1 MNKRRGVNHP
11 PRVVKDAVIQRDGRF
26 CLLALNRCQGEAT
39 TTDHRANRQAGGSRL
54 LNHPGVLV
62 AACERC
68 NGDKADAHAIV
79 LFELE
84 QRGLYVRPAA
94 THAKTLERALSTPVQ
109 DLAGDW
115 WMLLSSRERR
125 PATDAE
131 IARHL
136 EWVGVS

>member
-1 MNKRRGVNHP
+1 
-11 PRVVKDAVIQRDGRF
+11 
-26 CLLALNRCQGEAT
+26 
-39 TTDHRANRQAGGSRL
+39 
-54 LNHPGVLV
+54 
-62 AACERC
+62 
-68 NGDKADAHAIV
+68 
-79 LFELE
+79 
-84 QRGLYVRPAA
+84 

-136 EWVGVS
+136 EWVGVR